1 MCDTTEQ
8 KTGRRAWVGVPPL
21 ATPSQNGAAM
31 YADVIQLL
39 PEESPNELPAELHGL
54 VCGALSVGMVVDEAR
69 WQELA
74 GLASAEVALENADA
88 VLFALLRGS
97 QSLDADDFTFEPLLP
112 DDETLL
118 RERVVA
124 LAAWCGGFLLS
135 FAIANPDHV
144 LLSEEVASALSDLEE
159 VVEVDTE
166 VTGDED
172 EEWHFTE
179 VKEHVKTAALLIR
192 EEMRDAE
199 ET

>member
-1 MCDTTEQ
+1 
-8 KTGRRAWVGVPPL
+8 
-21 ATPSQNGAAM
+21 
-31 YADVIQLL
+31 
-39 PEESPNELPAELHGL
+39 
-54 VCGALSVGMVVDEAR
+54 
-69 WQELA
+69 
-74 GLASAEVALENADA
+74 
-88 VLFALLRGS
+88 
-97 QSLDADDFTFEPLLP
+97 
-112 DDETLL
+112 
-118 RERVVA
+118 VA